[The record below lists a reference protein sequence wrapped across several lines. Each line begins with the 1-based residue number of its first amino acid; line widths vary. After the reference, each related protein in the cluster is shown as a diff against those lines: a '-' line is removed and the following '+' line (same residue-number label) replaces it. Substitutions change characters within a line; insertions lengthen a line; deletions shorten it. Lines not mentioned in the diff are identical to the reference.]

1 MAYLAAVLGLVWW
14 SPLLAQGVIS
24 PGFISPGQAG
34 DSDKAPKFKPK
45 PAATVDPVVTQ
56 ADARR
61 NFLRYEAILRTRLK
75 IAGAATSD
83 VPNSTKPVTRAQIV
97 GTFARWHT
105 MIEPKQRSTPTAVK
119 FDAARLATRDP
130 RLAKL
135 VRAGFVAKI
144 GPVSTRK
151 TDQFTAREFGDA
163 IGIFLARAAETT
175 YMPSSKW
182 TPILQ
187 PDNVGG

>member
-1 MAYLAAVLGLVWW
+1 MVHLAALLGYVVG
-14 SPLLAQGVIS
+14 PLLIVA
-24 PGFISPGQAG
+24 PQAA

-45 PAATVDPVVTQ
+45 ATAATDPVVTQ

-61 NFLRYEAILRTRLK
+61 NFLRYEGILRTRLQL
-75 IAGAATSD
+75 GGTPTSTI
-83 VPNSTKPVTRAQIV
+83 PSSAKPVTRAQMID
-97 GTFARWHT
+97 TFARWHT
-105 MIEPKQRSTPTAVK
+105 MIEPKQRSTPAAVR
-119 FDAARLATRDP
+119 FDAARLASKDP

-151 TDQFTAREFGDA
+151 KDLFTAREFGDA
-163 IGIFLARAAETT
+163 VGFFFARAAETT

-187 PDNVGG
+187 PDSVPN